1 MMQKLLTEDG
11 LNGQSG
17 VVVTLISVLMATLQ
31 EVGRVVAHP
40 LKMVVKTV
48 QDPVLIL
55 HHATTTA
62 AQVIIILLC
71 IVHYF
76 VNNQSVECYFCL
88 LYLY

>member
-17 VVVTLISVLMATLQ
+17 VVVMLISVLMATLQ
-31 EVGRVVAHP
+31 EVGCVVAHP
-40 LKMVVKTV
+40 LRMVAKTV

-71 IVHYF
+71 IVF
-76 VNNQSVECYFCL
+76 L
-88 LYLY
+88 LC